1 MRWTVL
7 MSLIASIAANHVI
20 KGMLNLQ
27 PNTDIIYIYIVVTD
41 GVLSGLLSGQSVTVE
56 HYST

>member
-27 PNTDIIYIYIVVTD
+27 PNTDIIYIYSCNGWGAQWTAA
-41 GVLSGLLSGQSVTVE
+41 QWSVS
-56 HYST
+56 HS